1 MISKPGDFL
10 VKSFER
16 ESMLRYETIS
26 FIEHVEVDK
35 LSIYLLCLIL
45 VVDCD
50 LSYTSPSF
58 VSLVHNFVAHQVIP
72 RVVLAVLLEY
82 CQRELIWSVVSNLE
96 ALGYFE

>member
-45 VVDCD
+45 VVEHT
-50 LSYTSPSF
+50 LSLERF
-58 VSLVHNFVAHQVIP
+58 HQEVTGF
-72 RVVLAVLLEY
+72 ADHQDWVLLEAD
-82 CQRELIWSVVSNLE
+82 S
-96 ALGYFE
+96 